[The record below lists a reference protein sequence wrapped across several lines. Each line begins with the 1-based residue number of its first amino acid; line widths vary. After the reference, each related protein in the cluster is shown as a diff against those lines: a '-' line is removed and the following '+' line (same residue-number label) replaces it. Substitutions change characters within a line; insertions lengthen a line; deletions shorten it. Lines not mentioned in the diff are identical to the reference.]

1 MSEISFVYVSGTL
14 DREMA
19 PSWKKIA
26 ARRHLVCGNCA
37 SWVHYETSGCDKKW
51 ADTRAEGFMF
61 TCKGC
66 TEVAVLVKEVSGL
79 KQMMED
85 LKETVAGLQL
95 DDKGAETG
103 SRVTTTGVSQDRE
116 ETAGNSG
123 TEDRDTGIQDE
134 GEGRIEE
141 RTEIC
146 AGTTTGVTQ
155 DREETVGNSR
165 TEDTDTGI
173 EDEGEGKTEERTAIC
188 AGTPLMAT
196 HAYTKNQ
203 ESPVGKKIYLRQ
215 WDTLIF
221 KGQHAENEHW
231 SLVEDRNGQVG
242 YAPGYAP
249 AGFLVVILDT
259 TAEEQESG
267 ATKKGQENSTEE
279 NRIGQEEER
288 RKSYSAAVIDGIKRN
303 TTIYVGDSIIR
314 KTDSRLSKGGRSSVF
329 TGSKNRACDR
339 ESRED
344 HGKRKWRDHTST
356 RRDEQHRKGRNNGD
370 S

>member
-1 MSEISFVYVSGTL
+1 MSDISFVYVSGTL

-19 PSWKKIA
+19 PSWKKVV

-37 SWVHYETSGCDKKW
+37 SWVHYETSRCEKKW
-51 ADTRAEGFMF
+51 ADTRAEGFEF

-85 LKETVAGLQL
+85 LKDTVAGLQL

-116 ETAGNSG
+116 ETVGNSSTG
-123 TEDRDTGIQDE
+123 DTDTGMEDE
-134 GEGRIEE
+134 EHGRTEE

-146 AGTTTGVTQ
+146 AGTTTGVSQ
-155 DREETVGNSR
+155 DREETVGSSR
-165 TEDTDTGI
+165 TEDPDTVI
-173 EDEGEGKTEERTAIC
+173 EDEGEGGTEERTEIC

-203 ESPVGKKIYLRQ
+203 DSPIGKEIDLQQ
-215 WDTLIF
+215 WDTLIY
-221 KGQHAENEHW
+221 KGEHAENKHW
-231 SLVEDRNGQVG
+231 SLVQDRTGQV
-242 YAPGYAP
+242 GYAP

-259 TAEEQESG
+259 TTQEQESD

-279 NRIGQEEER
+279 NRIGQEGER

-314 KTDSRLSKGGRSSVF
+314 KTDTRLSKGK
-329 TGSKNRACDR
+329 T
-339 ESRED
+339 
-344 HGKRKWRDHTST
+344 
-356 RRDEQHRKGRNNGD
+356 
-370 S
+370 

>member
-1 MSEISFVYVSGTL
+1 MNVF
-14 DREMA
+14 
-19 PSWKKIA
+19 
-26 ARRHLVCGNCA
+26 
-37 SWVHYETSGCDKKW
+37 
-51 ADTRAEGFMF
+51 
-61 TCKGC
+61 
-66 TEVAVLVKEVSGL
+66 
-79 KQMMED
+79 
-85 LKETVAGLQL
+85 LQL
-95 DDKGAETG
+95 IYVGTFYSTDDKGEETG
-103 SRVTTTGVSQDRE
+103 IIVTTTGVRPDRE

-123 TEDRDTGIQDE
+123 TEDTDRGIQDE
-134 GEGRIEE
+134 GGGRTEE

-146 AGTTTGVTQ
+146 AGTTTGVSQ
-155 DREETVGNSR
+155 DRKETAGNSR

-173 EDEGEGKTEERTAIC
+173 EDEGQGRTEERTEIC

-203 ESPVGKKIYLRQ
+203 ESPVEKEIDLRQ

-221 KGQHAENEHW
+221 KGKHAENEHW

-242 YAPGYAP
+242 YAP
-249 AGFLVVILDT
+249 AGFLEVILHT
-259 TAEEQESG
+259 TAEEQESD

-279 NRIGQEEER
+279 NRIGQEGER

-303 TTIYVGDSIIR
+303 TTIFVGDSIIR
-314 KTDSRLSKGGRSSVF
+314 KTDRFKTEQGGGRSRVF

-356 RRDEQHRKGRNNGD
+356 RRDEQHRQGRNNGD